1 MDWTL
6 ALPDW
11 AQLDTIRKSPLPFP
25 LWKVGDQPILH
36 HWLDEAVNQGVR
48 SVHILCSDR
57 PSEVRR
63 SMEQAH
69 LWRIEWSLEAVPREP
84 EGGDALRIDRLPGQS
99 PAPPPADGWELL
111 DRWFA
116 LRRHWFEHA
125 PERLPHFERLALG
138 RFTQIHPS
146 ARIRPPVWFED
157 YVQIGPDCEVGPYV
171 SLGSGAVLEGPSVV
185 RNAVLEENTILAGH
199 TELIDAIL
207 DGGRLIHLRH
217 RADIPKLDVLIADS
231 LKKRNAEPS
240 TAERVVAGAM
250 YAAFEAAARAR
261 FGPRA
266 ERRVIQTF
274 DGLELEEETE
284 GPLWRRRRRWLKEV
298 ARGRMRL
305 WGVLPRTRAQLDGL
319 DPEWRSVL
327 SEAPRGVFAFSDLHG
342 SHGADTELEPIH
354 AVFQAN
360 SARDAMRE
368 VFKENFWKLLET
380 VPSANVD

>member
-11 AQLDTIRKSPLPFP
+11 AQLDTVRKSPLPFA
-25 LWKVGDQPILH
+25 LWQVGDQPILH
-36 HWLDEAVNQGVR
+36 HWLDDAVNQGVS

-69 LWRIEWSLEAVPREP
+69 LWRLEWSLEAVPKEP
-84 EGGDALRIDRLPGQS
+84 EGPQIMRVDRLPGMS
-99 PAPPPADGWELL
+99 PEAPPTDGWGLL

-125 PERLPHFERLALG
+125 PDRLPHFERLALG
-138 RFTQIHPS
+138 RFTQIHPT
-146 ARIRPPVWFED
+146 AKIRPPVWFED
-157 YVQIGPDCEVGPYV
+157 YVQVGPNCEVGPYV

-185 RNAVLEENTILAGH
+185 RNAVLEGNTILAGH
-199 TELIDAIL
+199 TELIDAVL

-217 RADIPKLDVLIADS
+217 RADIPKLDILIADS
-231 LKKRNAEPS
+231 LKKRAAEPS
-240 TAERVVAGAM
+240 TAERIVAGAM
-250 YAAFEAAARAR
+250 YAAFETAAR
-261 FGPRA
+261 FGPKST
-266 ERRVIQTF
+266 RRVIDSF

-284 GPLWRRRRRWLKEV
+284 GPLWRRRRTWLKEV

-305 WGVLPRTRAQLDGL
+305 WGVLPRSQAQLDAL
-319 DPEWRSVL
+319 DPEWRQVL
-327 SEAPRGVFAFSDLHG
+327 SDAPRGVFAFSDLHG
-342 SHGADTELEPIH
+342 SHGADSELEAVH
-354 AVFQAN
+354 AVFQAS

-368 VFKENFWKLLET
+368 VFKENFRRLLET
-380 VPSANVD
+380 TPEEEDD